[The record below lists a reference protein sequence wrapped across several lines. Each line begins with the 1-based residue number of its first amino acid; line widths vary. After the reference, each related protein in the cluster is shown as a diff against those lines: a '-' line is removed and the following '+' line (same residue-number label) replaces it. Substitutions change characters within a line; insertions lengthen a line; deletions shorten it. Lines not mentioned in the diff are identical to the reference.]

1 MKKPILRAFIAI
13 SRIDEENR
21 IVEGYAAVNE
31 AVPGDKYKLTR
42 AALEKATPDYETWG
56 AVRAMHQPIAAG
68 TCSDPDKPDLG
79 VTWDEKGAFIRA
91 YIADDDAWN
100 KVLTKVYKG
109 FSVGVRCDKIERGNE
124 VTACTWVETS
134 LVDRPADPDA
144 KIMAFRCDSDEP
156 EEPDTPRI
164 DAHIAEMAERGA
176 FADMAQNEK
185 YRLRCAAFDWLYS
198 CLIWPYPQPA
208 DQENY
213 SAECIA
219 EFKVFW
225 YARGL
230 NEYDDQFDRSDA
242 VDLFRAV
249 TSKDAPKRE
258 NLEGK
263 TKKKK
268 KSDDDNPDAEPDG
281 DADDAPN
288 ALSKETEKKRI
299 EQIERLETEKATLQT
314 ERDEALKRA
323 EDAQKNLTI
332 ERDNANAL
340 QVRVNELEGMK
351 RATKPV
357 KFTDAPQGA
366 VRVLGTGDPDADEAK
381 ALQEEF
387 GAIMARAGTYTDAE
401 QQEKAA
407 RVTEIK
413 RILKSKYGIE
423 VG

>member
-1 MKKPILRAFIAI
+1 MKRPILRAFVAI

-144 KIMAFRCDSDEP
+144 KIMAFRCDIDEESETDERIESLKRLFEETGIDPADADEP
-156 EEPDTPRI
+156 TAEEIER
-164 DAHIAEMAERGA
+164 AAIALLERTL
-176 FADMAQNEK
+176 E
-185 YRLRCAAFDWLYS
+185 S
-198 CLIWPYPQPA
+198 
-208 DQENY
+208 
-213 SAECIA
+213 
-219 EFKVFW
+219 
-225 YARGL
+225 
-230 NEYDDQFDRSDA
+230 DDI
-242 VDLFRAV
+242 
-249 TSKDAPKRE
+249 PKRQ

-366 VRVLGTGDPDADEAK
+366 VRVFGTGDPDADEAK

-401 QQEKAA
+401 QQEKSA
-407 RVTEIK
+407 RVSEIK
-413 RILKSKYGIE
+413 RILRSKHGIE